1 MATSKIDRLMLDRQ
15 LLDAGQEQRLRRARR
30 TAAMVGAIAFAVFVF
45 SILQMVWIQH
55 EPPSQ
60 RPHVTDSLMQ

>member
-1 MATSKIDRLMLDRQ
+1 MATSKINHLTLDRQ
-15 LLDAGQEQRLRRARR
+15 VLDAGQEQRLRRARR
-30 TAAMVGAIAFAVFVF
+30 TAAVVGAIAIAVFVF

-60 RPHVTDSLMQ
+60 RLHVTDSLMQ